1 MTRPND
7 FNDEGEFRRV
17 VKGLLVDLLDQ
28 VDDIESDD
36 HDPSL
41 TDGNLKVVFEDGS
54 TFVLSQQPP
63 TRELWLSANFTAWH
77 FVRSGGAWTERDNG
91 DLLTDVLSSLFS
103 EKLGMAIRFSL

>member
-7 FNDEGEFRRV
+7 FNDEGEFRQV

-77 FVRSGGAWTERDNG
+77 FVRSGGAWTERDSG